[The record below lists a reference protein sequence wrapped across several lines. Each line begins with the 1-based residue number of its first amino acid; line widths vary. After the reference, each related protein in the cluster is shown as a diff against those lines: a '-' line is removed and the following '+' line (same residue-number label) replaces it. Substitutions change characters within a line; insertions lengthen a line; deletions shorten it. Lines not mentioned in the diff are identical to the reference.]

1 MNVQANPKRRC
12 VALYRVSTDKQGR
25 SGLGLEAQREAV
37 MRFLGDKWQ
46 LIEEVTEVAS
56 GRGQFRPGL
65 ERAVEVCR
73 AHNAVLL
80 IARLCRLSRDPHTL
94 FGLQKSG
101 VEFLAVDMPGASEF
115 TVGVMALVAREEA
128 RQAAD
133 RTRQALAAR
142 KARGM
147 PLGGNNPKIGDH
159 AVVGAF
165 ASAEVRTARSRQRAE
180 ALRPVVDALRGEGAS
195 SLAEIAAG
203 LNDRG
208 LSAPR
213 GGPWRPQGVRDLL
226 LRYAEPR

>member
-1 MNVQANPKRRC
+1 MNVQVNPKRRC

-37 MRFLGDKWQ
+37 MRFIGDDWL

-56 GRGQFRPGL
+56 GRGQIRPGL
-65 ERAVEVCR
+65 ERAVEVCK
-73 AHNAVLL
+73 AHNAVLV

-94 FGLQKSG
+94 FGLQRSG

-147 PLGGNNPKIGDH
+147 PLGGNNPRIGEH
-159 AVVGAF
+159 AGVGAV

-180 ALRPVVDALRGEGAS
+180 ALKPVVEALRQEGAI

-213 GGPWRPQGVRDLL
+213 GGAWRAQGVRDLL
-226 LRYAEPR
+226 LRYEEVT